1 MTTTP
6 TLYVLGYDGDIGP
19 FRYARPATH
28 DDLIAAMPRCGTCGY
43 CDDEHHIS
51 SFDGSDDATTILFCS
66 LDERETWA
74 SHSCTEHK
82 ERV

>member
-6 TLYVLGYDGDIGP
+6 TLYVNDPKRHTLRI
-19 FRYARPATH
+19 AAH